1 MRARWTVEVD
11 FIFQFQINCAW
22 WRGNER
28 RMTTTVLLIED
39 NNGHATLVR
48 EAFKA
53 CEGDV
58 DLHQTSS
65 GEGAFK
71 WLKHRRADVILLDL
85 NLPGL
90 YGLEVLKRLKGDGRL
105 KSIPV
110 IVLTTSQSESDIVAS
125 YNAQAACYII
135 KPVDYEKW
143 TVAMGHISGLYGMA
157 AKIN

>member
-1 MRARWTVEVD
+1 MR
-11 FIFQFQINCAW
+11 
-22 WRGNER
+22 
-28 RMTTTVLLIED
+28 TTVLLIED
-39 NNGHATLVR
+39 NHGHATLVR

-53 CEGDV
+53 SNGNV

-65 GEGAFK
+65 GEGAFR

-90 YGLEVLKRLKGDGRL
+90 YGLEVLKRLKVDGRL

-110 IVLTTSQSESDIVAS
+110 IVLTTSQAESDIVES

-135 KPVDYEKW
+135 KPVNYDKW
-143 TVAMGHISGLYGMA
+143 TAAMGYISGLYGMA
-157 AKIN
+157 AKIIDN